1 MSERTNPERTVN
13 CPVPGCNAEKLARG
27 IHLHVRQSKGDGHGP
42 QGEIPDEIS
51 LKNLET
57 VGSKKVS
64 MDYPETRE
72 TEQVGRRCPYCKE
85 VFRGKHGVMIHLGR
99 STGKGPHPENA
110 KGQVHAE
117 DLTIVHIDENGS
129 IIETV
134 EDPTVMPS
142 TKQRREREKDA
153 SLEVQIR
160 GVIEEFQ
167 QEGKDAA
174 ADRLED
180 VLDND

>member
-57 VGSKKVS
+57 VGSKEVS

-72 TEQVGRRCPYCKE
+72 TEQVGRRCPYCNE
-85 VFRGKHGVMIHLGR
+85 VFRGKQGVMIHLGR
-99 STGKGPHPENA
+99 SAGKGPHPTNA
-110 KGQVHAE
+110 KDQVDAE
-117 DLTIVHIDENGS
+117 DLTVVHVDDDGS
-129 IIETV
+129 VIGAV
-134 EDPTVMPS
+134 EEPTVMPS
-142 TKQRREREKDA
+142 TRQRRDREAEED
-153 SLEVQIR
+153 LRGQIQA
-160 GVIEEFQ
+160 VIEEFR